1 MEKYRVLYK
10 KFKDLEDNNHIYKQ
24 GDIYP
29 REGLEP
35 SKKRIKELSSNK
47 NKIGE
52 ILIEKIEDSKEEK
65 EPTNDEKVEN
75 PEDNQEPIEDKETE
89 DSKEEKEPTENEKTT
104 K

>member
-1 MEKYRVLYK
+1 MEKYVVVYK
-10 KFKDLEDNNHIYKQ
+10 AFTDLEDNNYFYKKD
-24 GDIYP
+24 DIYP

-52 ILIEKIEDSKEEK
+52 ILIKKIEETKENK
-65 EPTNDEKVEN
+65 EPTEDEKIEN
-75 PEDNQEPIEDKETE
+75 PEDNQEPTENEKIEEPKDNQ
-89 DSKEEKEPTENEKTT
+89 EPTENEKTT

>member
-10 KFKDLEDNNHIYKQ
+10 KFKDLDDSNHIYKQ

-65 EPTNDEKVEN
+65 EPT
-75 PEDNQEPIEDKETE
+75 
-89 DSKEEKEPTENEKTT
+89 ENEKTT